1 MAGERSEAPTPKKLR
16 DSRKKGEVAKSQEIV
31 SIGSLLL
38 AVLGVRY
45 MGPGMWERLGGMV
58 SANLASAGATEMT
71 VGGAVGMGRAAFAEG
86 ALVLLP
92 LFAILVLASIV
103 LSLAQTGVILSG
115 AKLKP
120 NLRTLNPL
128 AGAKR
133 IFSPEGGVNLIKSLA
148 KMGVV
153 AIVVTLTLRAQM
165 AEISTLSMFH
175 PSESTGRVFS
185 LAFAIA
191 LRSAAV
197 LFLLSLA
204 DFAWQRHSH
213 IKKLKMTKQEVRQEN
228 KDIEGDPLVQAA
240 IRQRRQSLMNR
251 MIADVPSADVVVTNP
266 THVAVALRYDPV
278 SMAAPIVVAKGE
290 RLIAERIK
298 EVAAT
303 AGVPV
308 LEEPALARALLKST
322 VVGGPVPANLYRAVA
337 EVLAWVYSLQQ
348 AARGSAPAPQG
359 VV

>member
-16 DSRKKGEVAKSQEIV
+16 DSRRKGEVAKSQEIV

-45 MGPGMWERLGGMV
+45 LGPGMWDGLGAMMSG
-58 SANLASAGATEMT
+58 ALAGSQSMELNASTT
-71 VGGAVGMGRAAFAEG
+71 IDMGRSGFVDG
-86 ALVLLP
+86 LLVLLP
-92 LFAILVLASIV
+92 LFSILVLASV
-103 LSLAQTGVILSG
+103 ALSVAQTGFILSG

-120 NLRTLNPL
+120 NFKTLNPWG
-128 AGAKR
+128 GAKR
-133 IFSPEGGVNLIKSLA
+133 IFSPDGGVNLIKSLA

-153 AIVVTLTLRAQM
+153 SIVVTLTIRAQM
-165 AEISTLSMFH
+165 AEISTLGMLG
-175 PSESTGRVFS
+175 PEEATGRVFS
-185 LAFAIA
+185 FAFDIA

-204 DFAWQRHSH
+204 DYAWQRRSFL
-213 IKKLKMTKQEVRQEN
+213 KKQKMTKQEVRQEH
-228 KDIEGDPLVQAA
+228 KDVEGDPLIQAA

-251 MIADVPSADVVVTNP
+251 MIADVPNADVVVTNP

-278 SMAAPIVVAKGE
+278 SMAAPVVLAKGE

-298 EVAAT
+298 EVARK

-308 LEEPALARALLKST
+308 LEEPPLARALLRST
-322 VVGGPVPANLYRAVA
+322 EVGRPVPANLYRAVA
-337 EVLAWVYSLQQ
+337 EVLAWVYSLQE
-348 AARGSAPAPQG
+348 AARGSAPASRA